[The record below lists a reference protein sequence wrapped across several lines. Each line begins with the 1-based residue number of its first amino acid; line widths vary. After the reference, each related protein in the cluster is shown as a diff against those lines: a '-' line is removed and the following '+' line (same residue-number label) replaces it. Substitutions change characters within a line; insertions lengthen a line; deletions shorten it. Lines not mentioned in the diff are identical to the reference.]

1 MNNSLVLHGLFRGA
15 LDVRAHHVNEAR
27 KIAAA
32 ERLAAPVSDRDLQE
46 GQIIPPAMN
55 YEVAPAL
62 AAAVAQA
69 AMDTG
74 VDRLHVDA
82 QLVERYCRDF
92 IYEGIMAP
100 VPSLDETS
108 RKEMQI

>member
-1 MNNSLVLHGLFRGA
+1 M
-15 LDVRAHHVNEAR
+15 RARHVNEAM

-32 ERLAAPVSDRDLQE
+32 ERLAALVGERELQE
-46 GQIIPPAMN
+46 GQIIPPAMS

-69 AMDTG
+69 AMDSG
-74 VDRLHVDA
+74 VARLRVDA

-92 IYEGIMAP
+92 IYEGFMAP
-100 VPSLDETS
+100 VPALDETAGTA
-108 RKEMQI
+108 